1 MPLTRPASSA
11 VAVTALLVL
20 AYPSSAHAQ
29 GALLY
34 ATGGPAAVWNIG
46 HRDMSW
52 HAGGGVEVLN
62 GPLGLGGEV
71 GYVYFPEV
79 AKTFDGGRGVA
90 SSPAA
95 GALALSAKATF
106 HFGSRTVD
114 RPIRPFVTAGLSVLL
129 DEEVMPVL
137 PLVSGGVDWW
147 TTRRLGVRLEV
158 ETHWLSMLGVRVGL
172 VFR

>member
-1 MPLTRPASSA
+1 MPFTRLAFSA
-11 VAVTALLVL
+11 AALALLLVL
-20 AYPSSAHAQ
+20 PCASPAHAQ
-29 GALLY
+29 GALVY

-46 HRDMSW
+46 HRDRSW

-71 GYVYFPEV
+71 GYLYFPEV
-79 AKTFDGGRGVA
+79 TKTFDGGRGVA

-106 HFGSRTVD
+106 HFGSTTVD
-114 RPIRPFVTAGLSVLL
+114 RRLRPFVTAGLSFLV
-129 DEEVMPVL
+129 DEEVMPIL

-147 TTRRLGVRLEV
+147 ATRRVGLRLEAQS
-158 ETHWLSMLGVRVGL
+158 HWRSMLGVRVGVVL
-172 VFR
+172 R